1 MRPTSDRRLRRAA
14 VSVAAALALAGCGA
28 GGGSAAAQLLDDDPD
43 WEYSPDTTECVI
55 THVRSQIDDS
65 NEVSAGDL
73 VASMTAGRADETGVG
88 LDRCV
93 SDAERLWT
101 ATQIGMEANA
111 EDDCSVQQIAEM
123 LDLTYPDFI
132 RGRPLIAELDA
143 DCGAD
148 PTDPESGLVDP
159 DEPEAQ
165 IDAEEVSVFSLSV
178 GDCFAERSDAETV
191 SDVDIV
197 DCDARHDAEVYALF
211 ELDDADGYPGD
222 DEAFTLGREGCLERF
237 EEYVGIDYRDSKWWG
252 GQFTPSE
259 GSWNRQDD
267 REVACYLYDPDGPA
281 NASAQGSGV

>member
-123 LDLTYPDFI
+123 LDLNVRTVLNMAGD
-132 RGRPLIAELDA
+132 GRLPASRLAGSRKFHYVRDQIIDTLIAN
-143 DCGAD
+143 
-148 PTDPESGLVDP
+148 TVVPETPASN
-159 DEPEAQ
+159 
-165 IDAEEVSVFSLSV
+165 
-178 GDCFAERSDAETV
+178 
-191 SDVDIV
+191 
-197 DCDARHDAEVYALF
+197 
-211 ELDDADGYPGD
+211 
-222 DEAFTLGREGCLERF
+222 
-237 EEYVGIDYRDSKWWG
+237 SKA
-252 GQFTPSE
+252 TT
-259 GSWNRQDD
+259 
-267 REVACYLYDPDGPA
+267 
-281 NASAQGSGV
+281 